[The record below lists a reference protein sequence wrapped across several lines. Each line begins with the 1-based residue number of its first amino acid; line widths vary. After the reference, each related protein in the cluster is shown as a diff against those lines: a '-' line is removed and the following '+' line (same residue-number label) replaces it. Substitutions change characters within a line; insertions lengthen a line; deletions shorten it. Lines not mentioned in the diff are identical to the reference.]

1 MSSEELKPCPFCG
14 SPAKSDN
21 GFSPA
26 ESITYAWCSN
36 TECQLHSVD
45 VGMTPSDWNRRAL
58 PNVDPQPPTVSV
70 TWHESPES
78 VHRAMWEE
86 VAVAEGMT
94 YEQLIA
100 ESEGEGETETGE
112 TVAFTHEQELA
123 GMRGQ
128 GCWAFVDTRNNT
140 IHAWAD
146 EATPRE
152 LVLHM
157 LAHEIGHITGEPHP
171 DDMQEE
177 MRAEQFGRVAKM
189 AYGLLPA
196 RAQLAAIQGGTGE
209 VVEVVAYLL
218 PDYVI
223 SRRLSTHSEMKIGK
237 PLMTVAQHERIV
249 AALSAQLR
257 DANNLADQWAEK
269 NAALS
274 SWQRTQ
280 SAPVSK
286 AERLPLESL
295 EPLHRPVPSGWAVKR
310 PAIDARYVDNYL
322 GPLEGWLEDPRR
334 AVLFGNR
341 EAAIAAQA
349 ALSVDSLLPIF
360 VVWLVYDPVF
370 DTYREQAQ

>member
-1 MSSEELKPCPFCG
+1 MTELLSCPFCG

-45 VGMTPSDWNRRAL
+45 VGMTPADWNRRAL

-171 DDMQEE
+171 DHMQEE

-196 RAQLAAIQGGTGE
+196 RA
-209 VVEVVAYLL
+209 
-218 PDYVI
+218 
-223 SRRLSTHSEMKIGK
+223 
-237 PLMTVAQHERIV
+237 
-249 AALSAQLR
+249 
-257 DANNLADQWAEK
+257 
-269 NAALS
+269 
-274 SWQRTQ
+274 SWQCMQ

-360 VVWLVYDPVF
+360 VVWLVYDEGLGN
-370 DTYREQAQ
+370 YLEKAQ